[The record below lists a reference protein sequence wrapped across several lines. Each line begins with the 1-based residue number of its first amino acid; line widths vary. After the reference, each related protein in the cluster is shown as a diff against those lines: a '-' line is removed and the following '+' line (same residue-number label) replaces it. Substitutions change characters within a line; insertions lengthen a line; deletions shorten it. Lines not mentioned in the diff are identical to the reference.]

1 MGRRRRTCP
10 LGYGQYPVR
19 NANSTKD
26 MDVDKRAAKSDLDR
40 LESEAKEKALR
51 AKVMRTRKRE

>member
-1 MGRRRRTCP
+1 
-10 LGYGQYPVR
+10 
-19 NANSTKD
+19 
-26 MDVDKRAAKSDLDR
+26 MDVDKKQPKSELDR

>member
-1 MGRRRRTCP
+1 
-10 LGYGQYPVR
+10 
-19 NANSTKD
+19 
-26 MDVDKRAAKSDLDR
+26 MDVDKKQSKSDLDR